1 MRTLPTRME
10 PHGQGHADDARPTRT
25 HDRQGGYLMPKL
37 ASLPFVEDPATV
49 HPVLGVP
56 MHPYAHRVLGD
67 LGGLTQFG
75 VHIERL
81 PPGSASSLRHWHETE
96 DEFILM
102 LSGEVILREDGGE
115 TRLVAGDAASWP
127 AGVPDGHCLEN
138 RSDAPATYLTVGT
151 RNHADVIHYPDH
163 DRICH

>member
-1 MRTLPTRME
+1 
-10 PHGQGHADDARPTRT
+10 
-25 HDRQGGYLMPKL
+25 MPKL

-56 MHPYAHRVLGD
+56 MHPYAHRNLGD

-138 RSDAPATYLTVGT
+138 RSDAPATWLTVGT
-151 RNHADVIHYPDH
+151 RNRADVIHYPDH
-163 DRICH
+163 DRICHKDGSARRWTRGDGTAAGV